1 MEAGKFREAIAEIE
15 KDKVW
20 GSAPFGLG
28 YLGYCYG
35 ASGDHTRAKATLAE
49 LNQMA
54 SQRYV
59 SPVAEAYIYIGL
71 GDRERA
77 RDLLE
82 QAYQSNSSMLFW
94 LKVDR
99 AYDPLRSDPRFIAL
113 LKKVRLDK

>member
-1 MEAGKFREAIAEIE
+1 
-15 KDKVW
+15 
-20 GSAPFGLG
+20 
-28 YLGYCYG
+28 
-35 ASGDHTRAKATLAE
+35 
-49 LNQMA
+49 MA

-77 RDLLE
+77 LDLLE